1 MLDICMHMIFDLTLM
16 LILNI
21 SALKAAALAG
31 TAAGTCKCPKELLMK
46 YFFVVKQL
54 SISQIKT

>member
-1 MLDICMHMIFDLTLM
+1 MHMIFDLTLI